1 MKNKTLVYL
10 PIAAELKTV
19 AVVIMPVG
27 DFANLRPPLRRLL
40 PQLDYGMP
48 AGK

>member
-1 MKNKTLVYL
+1 MENKTLVYL

-27 DFANLRPPLRRLL
+27 DFANLRPPLRPLLRL
-40 PQLDYGMP
+40 PDCGML